1 MSCHGACPP
10 VIFIKLRFTV
20 TVVFTGFCSRLPSIF
35 SLTCH
40 YVFLLNRFLF
50 LVVPVTVCAGAE
62 LLPPVVVDAQAV
74 EEPAVMGAGLMTM
87 MGEERLAEVPPG
99 RGTFQDLLGGVAGA
113 YVGSPGFGIINLRG
127 LNQDSFFGNFGTA
140 SNPLLVVMED
150 GVPLSSTTLRYLPPL
165 MWDLE
170 SATVLRGPQSLAGGP
185 TALGGSLRLA
195 TTSLGFAARGAA
207 LTEFSQDGGL
217 RTGLSQQV
225 VLVPDELALR
235 FSYQHQQSDGYEDN
249 VFYLDD
255 EFGASDRDA
264 LKLSVRWH
272 PGKNPDAQFVL
283 SLVSDQLGGNPFA
296 NVIDHADRGLFVR
309 ETSLNTPSYYEADRQ
324 AVALTA
330 TLALP
335 ADMVLK
341 STFSLQ
347 RLDLESGFDLDVTPI
362 LGWFNSGYRDEQRLV
377 EDVVLSRDV
386 GRFAWQLGGY
396 FESSEYTTGNRGQ
409 GLAPFPVGS
418 TFDNEGVENVVVAAA
433 YARGDWE
440 FADTFHLKGGVRLNH
455 ERHELEATS
464 IFGPL
469 PLASSLDE
477 TEESTLLP
485 EAGLSWQPSAGR
497 EVGVRFAR
505 GYRGAGIGFAPTL
518 GLTAPYEAEYS
529 WDSEL
534 YASLAATDTLQLSAA
549 VFHSSM
555 DDMQVPT
562 NVPGGFPTID
572 TLIYNAAA
580 ARRQGAEMEAR
591 WQPVDGLSLTGS
603 VSWLDT
609 QFQDLMLEGTDRADQ
624 AFPNAPEWTASFGIN
639 YRHASGVFASGMF
652 SYADATYSQIGSPEA
667 TALETRKVL
676 SARVGYAW
684 GNASIYLFGS
694 NLLDEDYALLR
705 VDNTSLG
712 LPLVGKAAPPC
723 LVGVGC
729 ELRW

>member
-1 MSCHGACPP
+1 MSCHGACSP
-10 VIFIKLRFTV
+10 VIFIKPRFTV
-20 TVVFTGFCSRLPSIF
+20 FVVFTGSWSRLPSIF
-35 SLTCH
+35 SLTCL
-40 YVFLLNRFLF
+40 YVFLLNRFF
-50 LVVPVTVCAGAE
+50 FWVVPVTVCAGAE
-62 LLPPVVVDAQAV
+62 LLPPVVVDGKV
-74 EEPAVMGAGLMTM
+74 EEPAVMGAGLMTT
-87 MGEERLAEVPPG
+87 MGEDRLAEVPPG

-185 TALGGSLRLA
+185 TALGGSLRLT

-207 LTEFSQDGGL
+207 LTEFSQEGGL

-362 LGWFNSGYRDEQRLV
+362 LGWFNAGYRDEQRLV

-396 FESSEYTTGNRGQ
+396 FESSEYTTGNSGQ
-409 GLAPFPVGS
+409 GLAPFPIGS
-418 TFDNEGVENVVVAAA
+418 AFDNEGVEKVVVAAA

-440 FADTFHLKGGVRLNH
+440 FADTFHLTGGVRLNH
-455 ERHELEATS
+455 ERRELEATS
-464 IFGPL
+464 IFGLL
-469 PLASSLDE
+469 PPASSLGE

-485 EAGLSWQPSAGR
+485 EAGLSWQPSVGR

-555 DDMQVPT
+555 DDMQVPA

-572 TLIYNAAA
+572 TLVYNAAT

-609 QFQDLMLEGTDRADQ
+609 QFQDLMLDGTDRADQ

-705 VDNTSLG
+705 VDNSALG
-712 LPLVGKAAPPC
+712 LPVVGKAAPPC
-723 LVGVGC
+723 LVGIGC

>member
-1 MSCHGACPP
+1 MSCHGACSP
-10 VIFIKLRFTV
+10 VIFIKPRFTV
-20 TVVFTGFCSRLPSIF
+20 FVVFTGSWSRLPSIF
-35 SLTCH
+35 SLTCL
-40 YVFLLNRFLF
+40 YVFLLNRFF
-50 LVVPVTVCAGAE
+50 FWVVPVTVCAGAE
-62 LLPPVVVDAQAV
+62 LLPPVVVDGKV
-74 EEPAVMGAGLMTM
+74 EEPAVMGAGLMTT
-87 MGEERLAEVPPG
+87 MGEDRLAEVPPG

-362 LGWFNSGYRDEQRLV
+362 LGWFNAGYRDEQRLV

-409 GLAPFPVGS
+409 GLAPFPIGS
-418 TFDNEGVENVVVAAA
+418 AFDNEGVEKVVVAAA

-455 ERHELEATS
+455 ERRELEATS

-555 DDMQVPT
+555 DDMQVPA

-572 TLIYNAAA
+572 TLVYNAAT

-609 QFQDLMLEGTDRADQ
+609 QFQDLMLDGTDRADQ

-705 VDNTSLG
+705 VDNSALG
-712 LPLVGKAAPPC
+712 LPVVGKAAPPC
-723 LVGVGC
+723 LVGIGC

>member
-1 MSCHGACPP
+1 M
-10 VIFIKLRFTV
+10 FTV
-20 TVVFTGFCSRLPSIF
+20 IVVFTGSGSRLPSIF
-35 SLTCH
+35 SLTCP
-40 YVFLLNRFLF
+40 YVFLLNRFFF

-74 EEPAVMGAGLMTM
+74 EEPVVMGAGLMTL

-185 TALGGSLRLA
+185 SALGGSLRLA
-195 TTSLGFAARGAA
+195 TTSPGFVARGAA

-225 VLVPDELALR
+225 VLVPDELAMR

-296 NVIDHADRGLFVR
+296 NVIDHPDRGLFVR
-309 ETSLNTPSYYEADRQ
+309 ETSLNTPSSYEADRQ

-347 RLDLESGFDLDVTPI
+347 RLDLESGIDLDASPI
-362 LGWFNSGYRDEQRLV
+362 LGWFNSAYRDEQRLV

-418 TFDNEGVENVVVAAA
+418 VFDNQGMEKVVVAAA

-455 ERHELEATS
+455 ERRELEVDST
-464 IFGPL
+464 FGPL
-469 PLASSLDE
+469 PTTFASGE

-485 EAGLSWQPSAGR
+485 EAGLSWQPAAGR

-555 DDMQVPT
+555 DDMQVPA

-572 TLIYNAAA
+572 TLLYNAAT

-609 QFQDLMLEGTDRADQ
+609 QFQDLMLEGSDRADQ

-676 SARVGYAW
+676 SARVGYVW

-723 LVGVGC
+723 LVGIGC